1 MKPLKS
7 ETSEK
12 YEKKGIFLKKV
23 EHKKGIFEIL
33 STQFRKEK
41 YVSET
46 SKIWMKRLEIFE
58 KNRNLWKNG
67 YIFWIPEICSI
78 QQYVTG
84 KLS

>member
-46 SKIWMKRLEIFE
+46 SKIWMKRLERLE
-58 KNRNLWKNG
+58 KTKTCGNF
-67 YIFWIPEICSI
+67 FWILEMCSI
-78 QQYVTG
+78 QQCIAV